1 MSEHSI
7 EVLAALAKKLR
18 SQKSGVFADY
28 TDLEQF
34 QKWSETFI
42 TAFPDQHRAAA
53 FTLAGVTFNATL
65 EMSAQALEAAD
76 HEN

>member
-7 EVLAALAKKLR
+7 EVLASLAKKLR

-28 TDLEQF
+28 ADIDTF
-34 QKWSETFI
+34 QKWSDGFI
-42 TAFPDQHRAAA
+42 SGFPSEHRAAA
-53 FTLAGVTFNATL
+53 WSLAGVTFNATL